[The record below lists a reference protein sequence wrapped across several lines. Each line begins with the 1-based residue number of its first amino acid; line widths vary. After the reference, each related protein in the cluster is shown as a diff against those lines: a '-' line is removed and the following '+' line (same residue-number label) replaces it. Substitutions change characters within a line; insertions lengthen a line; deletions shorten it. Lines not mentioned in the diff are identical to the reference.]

1 VTSATRQVGFL
12 RGINVGGHNRI
23 AMADLRALVTDLGY
37 TDVTTHL
44 QSGNVLYTAK
54 ASPVK
59 AAEAM
64 SAAIEAT
71 LGLRIAVV
79 CRTRDE
85 LAATVANDP
94 MGSRAH
100 DPARYLI
107 VFLDKAP
114 TAEALERLAAVDAGS
129 DVLTL
134 VGRDLYV
141 WMPDSIHKSK
151 ISAALARNVL
161 KVTWTGRN
169 WNTVTKVAELL
180 TA

>member
-1 VTSATRQVGFL
+1 VPSATRQVGFL

-37 TDVTTHL
+37 PDVTTHL

-54 ASPVK
+54 VSPVK
-59 AAEAM
+59 AAKAI

-71 LGLRIAVV
+71 LGLRIPVV

-94 MGSRAH
+94 MGSVAH
-100 DPARYLI
+100 DPSRYLI
-107 VFLDKAP
+107 VFMDQAP
-114 TAEALERLAAVDAGS
+114 SAEALARLAAVEAGT
-129 DVLTL
+129 DVVTL
-134 VGRDLYV
+134 AGRDLYV
-141 WMPDSIHKSK
+141 WMPESLRNSPVA
-151 ISAALARNVL
+151 AALQRGVL

-169 WNTVTKVAELL
+169 WRTVTKVAELL
-180 TA
+180 DT

>member
-1 VTSATRQVGFL
+1 MTSATRQVGFL

-23 AMADLRALVTDLGY
+23 AMADLRALVADLGF

-44 QSGNVLYTAK
+44 QSGNVLYTAGV
-54 ASPVK
+54 PPTK
-59 AAEAM
+59 AAAQI
-64 SAAIEAT
+64 SAAIEST
-71 LGLRIAVV
+71 LGLRIPVV
-79 CRTRDE
+79 CRTGKE
-85 LAATVANDP
+85 LASTVARDP
-94 MGSRAH
+94 MGSLAH

-107 VFLDKAP
+107 VFLDKVP
-114 TAEALERLAAVDAGS
+114 TAEALDRLSAVDAGA

-134 VGRDLYV
+134 IDRDLYV

-151 ISAALARNVL
+151 ISAALGRNVL

-180 TA
+180 SA